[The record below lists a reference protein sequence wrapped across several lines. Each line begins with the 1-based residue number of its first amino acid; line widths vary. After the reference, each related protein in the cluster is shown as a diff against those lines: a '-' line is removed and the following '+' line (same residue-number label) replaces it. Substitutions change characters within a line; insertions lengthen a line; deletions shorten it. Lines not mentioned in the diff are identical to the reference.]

1 MTSYLFSHQAC
12 ETHEP
17 GPGHPERPARIR
29 AVLERLAAPEFDGLI
44 RRPAPEAT
52 VEQLARMH
60 PRDFV
65 DAFLKA
71 LPGPGQGS
79 FAVDGDTVASA
90 GTREAALRAA
100 GAACAAVDAVATGDV
115 KAAFCAV
122 RPPGHHAEPRQPMGF
137 CFFNNVAVGA
147 AHARAVHGFNR
158 VAVIDFDVHHGN
170 GTQSMFEND
179 PGFFF
184 GSTHQFPLY
193 PGTGARNERGCCGNI
208 VNVPLRAG
216 ADSEGFR
223 HAFREIILPALSNFS
238 PDLIMISAGFDA
250 HAEDPLGGMELREAD
265 YAYATREL
273 LRVAKSACEG
283 RVVSTLEGGYDLHAL
298 AESTAAHVTALMAG
312 AP

>member
-1 MTSYLFSHQAC
+1 MTSYLFSHPAC

-29 AVLERLAAPEFDGLI
+29 AVMERLAAAEFDGLI

-52 VEQLARMH
+52 IEQLSRMH
-60 PRDFV
+60 PRAFV
-65 DAFLKA
+65 EAFLKA
-71 LPGPGQGS
+71 LPGPGQARFS
-79 FAVDGDTVASA
+79 VDGDTVASA

-100 GAACAAVDAVATGDV
+100 GSVCAAVDAVATGDV
-115 KAAFCAV
+115 KTAFCAV
-122 RPPGHHAEPRQPMGF
+122 RPPGHHAESRQPMGF
-137 CFFNNVAVGA
+137 CFFNNVAIGA

-170 GTQSMFEND
+170 GTQAMFETD
-179 PGFFF
+179 PNFFF
-184 GSTHQFPLY
+184 GSTHQAPLY
-193 PGTGARNERGCCGNI
+193 PGTGARNERGCGNI
-208 VNVPLRAG
+208 VNVPLLAG
-216 ADSEGFR
+216 TESEGFR
-223 HAFREIILPALSNFS
+223 QAFREIILPALSDFG

-250 HAEDPLGGMELREAD
+250 HAEDPLGGLELREAD

-273 LRVAKSACEG
+273 LRVAKHACDG

-312 AP
+312 D

>member
-12 ETHEP
+12 ESHEP

-29 AVLERLAAPEFDGLI
+29 AVMERLAAPEFDGLI
-44 RRPAPEAT
+44 RLPAPEAT
-52 VEQLARMH
+52 VEQLSRMH

-65 DAFLKA
+65 EAFLKA
-71 LPGPGQGS
+71 LPATGQGR

-100 GAACAAVDAVATGDV
+100 GAVCAAVDAVATGEV
-115 KAAFCAV
+115 KTAFCAV

-147 AHARAVHGFNR
+147 AHARAAHGFQR

-170 GTQSMFEND
+170 GTQAMFERD

-184 GSTHQFPLY
+184 ASTHQYPLY
-193 PGTGARNERGCCGNI
+193 PGTGARNERGCGNI

-223 HAFREIILPALSNFS
+223 HAFREVILPALSDFG

-298 AESTAAHVTALMAG
+298 AESTAAHVSVLMAG

>member
-12 ETHEP
+12 AAHEP
-17 GPGHPERPARIR
+17 GAGHPERPARIR
-29 AVLERLAAPEFDGLI
+29 AVLERLAAPEFDALI
-44 RRPAPEAT
+44 RRDAPEAT
-52 VEQLARMH
+52 VDQIARMH

-65 DAFLKA
+65 EAFLKA
-71 LPGPGQGS
+71 LPKAGQGP

-100 GAACAAVDAVATGDV
+100 GAVCAAVDAVATGDV
-115 KAAFCAV
+115 KTAFCAV
-122 RPPGHHAEPRQPMGF
+122 RPPGHHAEPRTPMGF
-137 CFFNNVAVGA
+137 CFFNNVAIGA
-147 AHARAVHGFNR
+147 AHARAVCGFAR

-170 GTQSMFEND
+170 GTQAMFQQD

-184 GSTHQFPLY
+184 ASTHQAQIY
-193 PGTGARNERGCCGNI
+193 PGTGARNERGVGNI

-223 HAFREIILPALSNFS
+223 HAFREIVLPALSDFG

-250 HAEDPLGGMELREAD
+250 HADDPLGGMELREAD

-273 LRVAKSACEG
+273 LRVAKSACDG

-298 AESTAAHVTALMAG
+298 AESAAAHVTALMAG
-312 AP
+312 I